1 MALDPSI
8 PLGIKPVQIES
19 PINQMAKMYEMQ
31 NIVQSNK
38 LNQMKMDEYTR
49 GVAEDEAIRNYFAQ
63 QDRTSPDFVKGL
75 YGISPKTGQAYE
87 KSQEDVRKE
96 RALTKSAELDQI
108 TKVHGLVK
116 TGASQVLADP
126 RQATARSVIQQIA
139 RQTGAD
145 MSAEFARLDAIGEN
159 PVEIT
164 RWATGHALDADKQ
177 LEQHYVNQEN
187 VMVKGVPTT
196 QVLQMPKYGTGAA
209 ATVKGSAA
217 PTYNKPAGNTV
228 FNLPDTTAKKYGEVF
243 SAKAAESDIAM
254 RDAALTAPKQAENA
268 NNILTA
274 LNSGQLYLGAGAD
287 VKLGL
292 ARFLNMAGKDDNE
305 KVANTQILMQ
315 GQSQATLNAIKSA
328 GLGTSQGFTDKDL
341 VFLKG
346 IAGGTIALDATTI
359 RKLAELQHRAAT
371 ESVKK
376 WTTRRSSI
384 PKGALE
390 GTGIDQEAY
399 EVPPMI
405 QPPKGKPAA
414 GAPSAPAKTRSGA
427 TTSNW

>member
-1 MALDPSI
+1 MADYSI
-8 PLGIKPVQIES
+8 ALQGKPMQI
-19 PINQMAKMYEMQ
+19 
-31 NIVQSNK
+31 
-38 LNQMKMDEYTR
+38 T
-49 GVAEDEAIRNYFAQ
+49 
-63 QDRTSPDFVKGL
+63 
-75 YGISPKTGQAYE
+75 
-87 KSQEDVRKE
+87 SQEDYLKDIYAIQNAQQANQLNKMVLGEKQRGIANTGRRNALLGSFTPDMTVDQQVNALAREGFLDEAKSLAESAAKVGKE
-96 RALTKSAELDQI
+96 KREAEKALTDTEAAHIKTMREYLPMVKDQETYDAWRTETSKRLPSYAGLFPLQYTPELNQ
-108 TKVHGLVK
+108 T
-116 TGASQVLADP
+116 LAL
-126 RQATARSVIQQIA
+126 S
-139 RQTGAD
+139 
-145 MSAEFARLDAIGEN
+145 
-159 PVEIT
+159 
-164 RWATGHALDADKQ
+164 ADKA
-177 LEQHYVNQEN
+177 LENHFVNQEN

-196 QVLQMPKYGTGAA
+196 QVLRMPKYGTGPA
-209 ATVKGSAA
+209 ATVEGSQGA
-217 PTYNKPAGNTV
+217 TYNKPAASTTINVST
-228 FNLPDTTAKKYGEVF
+228 NTAKKYGEVF
-243 SAKAAESDIAM
+243 ATKAAEADNAM
-254 RDAALTAPKQAENA
+254 RDAAVSAPKQAENA

-346 IAGGTIALDATTI
+346 IAGGTIALDGTTI
-359 RKLAELQHRAAT
+359 RKLAELQHKAAT

-384 PKGALE
+384 PKDALE

-414 GAPSAPAKTRSGA
+414 NAPSAPAKTRSGA